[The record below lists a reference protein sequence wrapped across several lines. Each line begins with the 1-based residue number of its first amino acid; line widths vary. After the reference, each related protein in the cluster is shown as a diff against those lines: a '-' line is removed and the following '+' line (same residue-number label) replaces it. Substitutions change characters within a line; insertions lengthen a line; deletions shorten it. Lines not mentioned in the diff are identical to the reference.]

1 MGATVVGKVTAGVI
15 DLVARLEEA
24 RCSPAKPGAQSV
36 LNISRFAEDPELTSR
51 KSRHPKNWRM
61 RLSKRSAY
69 GPAVSQKSS
78 AESVSSI
85 ISRSS

>member
-1 MGATVVGKVTAGVI
+1 VPGFASQILARAG
-15 DLVARLEEA
+15 EH
-24 RCSPAKPGAQSV
+24 SV
-36 LNISRFAEDPELTSR
+36 LSISRFAEDPELTSR

-78 AESVSSI
+78 AESASRV
-85 ISRSS
+85 ISRAS